1 MRKWLACC
9 ATVSTVDSGPLRPH
23 PPASTSRGG
32 ELSRRRPLRHWGAG
46 LWGTDFRIMGRDCV
60 LYTAR
65 DVVLAPKIFP
75 GFAMG
80 TAAEDTESA
89 DEGSGAGITPLGP
102 GVD

>member
-1 MRKWLACC
+1 
-9 ATVSTVDSGPLRPH
+9 
-23 PPASTSRGG
+23 
-32 ELSRRRPLRHWGAG
+32 
-46 LWGTDFRIMGRDCV
+46 MGRDCV